1 MHAEVLKCELPIYG
15 GRSHYTANNNC
26 SWKRKKGLE
35 NGKEESSTVKFTS
48 SKNLKM
54 ELNADIQHITLNLL
68 QSSGHSIIN
77 LTFYSVYFKIF
88 LKILL
93 LNPQS

>member
-1 MHAEVLKCELPIYG
+1 MGEEATIQQIIIAP
-15 GRSHYTANNNC
+15 GRE
-26 SWKRKKGLE
+26 KKGLE
-35 NGKEESSTVKFTS
+35 NGKESSTIKFTS

-54 ELNADIQHITLNLL
+54 ELNVDIQHITLNLI

-77 LTFYSVYFKIF
+77 LTYYSVYFKIF